1 MSKRLRLAGLLLV
14 GALSFA
20 RDGASQAP
28 ASNDDIAQAVKA
40 FAADSR
46 LADAQI
52 GVAVLDL
59 TTNKVLA
66 ASNEHAPLNPAS
78 NAKLYTAAASLA
90 LLHAD
95 HRYETML
102 LGKAH
107 DQEVTGDVVLRGHG
121 DPSLTTADLFAMA
134 EDLKG
139 QGIRRITGDIVVDQR
154 NFDEQTTPPAFE
166 QKPGEWAAFRAPVSA
181 VAVNENTLTLT
192 VRPGA
197 VGEAAHSSFD
207 PPGFVDVDGAVTTGE
222 EGADTVGLELAGAGQ
237 RMTAKLS
244 GKIGAGSR
252 YARYSRRVEDPT
264 LLGGYVLKAMLD
276 EVGIKVQGDVKA
288 GAGKA
293 TSVLVRHQSKPLSEL
308 LYELGKVSN
317 NFYAEMVFKSL
328 SGELKGR
335 PAKSADSASLVLD
348 WVNRVGAGDQGVVI
362 KNGSGLYDANRVT
375 AFSEVEL
382 LRAAWLDPAIFPE
395 YESQL
400 AIGGVDGTLHKRFHE
415 LRSKRAV
422 RAKTGTLDDVVA
434 LSGYVSQGPGKPPLA
449 FSALVN
455 HVPGKVSEAR
465 SAVDR
470 LVEKLA
476 ARAVQ

>member
-1 MSKRLRLAGLLLV
+1 MSKRLRLAPLLLV

-28 ASNDDIAQAVKA
+28 VSNDDLAQAVKTLTS
-40 FAADSR
+40 DPR

-95 HRYETML
+95 HRYETTL

-121 DPSLTTADLFAMA
+121 DPSLTTGDLYAMA
-134 EDLKG
+134 ADLKG

-154 NFDEQTTPPAFE
+154 DFDEQTTPPAFE
-166 QKPGEWAAFRAPVSA
+166 QRPSEWAAFRAPISA

-197 VGEAAHSSFD
+197 SGEAAHFSFD
-207 PPGFVDVDGAVTTGE
+207 PPGFVYAEGSVMTGDDGA
-222 EGADTVGLELAGAGQ
+222 DNVGLELAGSGQ

-264 LLGGYVLKAMLD
+264 LLAGYVLKAMLD

-288 GAGKA
+288 GSGKV

-317 NFYAEMVFKSL
+317 NFYAEMIFKSL

-335 PAKSADSASLVLD
+335 PAKSSDSASIVLD
-348 WVNRVGAGDQGVVI
+348 WVNKIGAGDQGLVI

-382 LRAAWLDPAIFPE
+382 LRSAWLDQGIFPE

-400 AIGGVDGTLHKRFHE
+400 AIGGVDGTLHKRFRE

-422 RAKTGTLDDVVA
+422 RAKTGTLADVVA
-434 LSGYVSQGPGKPPLA
+434 LSGYVSQGPGKPPLG
-449 FSALVN
+449 FSVLVN

-470 LVEKLA
+470 LVEALA
-476 ARAVQ
+476 AHGLR